1 MILCRGKKGRR
12 RKKGKPFGEGNLWGK
27 EEQRRKRRKMF
38 GEGKCYHGG
47 TNNENKQG
55 NIEYSA
61 NGLGKAEM
69 SNFIR
74 TEKID
79 IF

>member
-1 MILCRGKKGRR
+1 MINWNLFCGLEEEGKEIYIW
-12 RKKGKPFGEGNLWGK
+12 RKEYIFCDER
-27 EEQRRKRRKMF
+27 EEQRRKRRKIF

-47 TNNENKQG
+47 TNNNNNKQG

-74 TEKID
+74 T
-79 IF
+79 